1 MMDLT
6 KIESPIILRGD
17 QSTAYRDPAILYHNH
32 DFHLFYSLV
41 EIEDDDYIFSYTAV
55 STSSDLLHWTP
66 PRKLTLR
73 DQLLNFSS
81 PGNVIRF
88 QQEWWLCLQ
97 TYPRPGYTVDQ
108 IPRYGDQTSRIFIM
122 RSIDL
127 VNWSKPEILL
137 VKGPQVHEEEMGRMI
152 DPYLV
157 QDKDQS
163 ELWWCFYK
171 QNGVSLSSSTDLE
184 NWTYRGNYPCG
195 ENVCVLAED
204 NQYILFHSP
213 SNGIGIK
220 RSTDLVNWHDWG
232 QLVTLG
238 QKDWSWARGR
248 ITAGTVVDL
257 RRLSG
262 VEKYLMFYHG
272 SGPET
277 EKMHFDNHASIG
289 IAWSRNLLDWS
300 WPGQQ

>member
-32 DFHLFYSLV
+32 VFHLFYSLV
-41 EIEDDDYIFSYTAV
+41 EIEDDGHIFSYTAI
-55 STSSDLLHWTP
+55 STSSDLLHWTS
-66 PRKLTLR
+66 PRKLTPR

-88 QQEWWLCLQ
+88 QQEWLLCLQ

-137 VKGPQVHEEEMGRMI
+137 VKGSQVHEEEMGRMI

-171 QNGVSLSSSTDLE
+171 QNGVSLSSSADLE
-184 NWTYRGNYPCG
+184 NRTYRGNYPCG
-195 ENVCVLAED
+195 ENVCVLVEE

-213 SNGIGIK
+213 SNGIRIK
-220 RSTDLVNWHDWG
+220 RSTDLMNWHDWG

-248 ITAGTVVDL
+248 ISAGTVVDL
-257 RRLSG
+257 RRLLG